1 MSYRIIILFL
11 RSIFLLISSISLYS
25 SDEFDDDVQ
34 LLRNKVPQMYE
45 LSNLLGDP
53 VELSSLK
60 GNTIAESGK
69 YSLIIIY
76 I

>member
-1 MSYRIIILFL
+1 MSYRTIILLL
-11 RSIFLLISSISLYS
+11 RYISLLISPISLYS